1 MTAAKGAALPF
12 FSILKEETDL
22 AAAGSVFALRP
33 GERLKE
39 LSLQIVS
46 FILL

>member
-1 MTAAKGAALPF
+1 MTAAKGAALPVF
-12 FSILKEETDL
+12 PILKEETDL
-22 AAAGSVFALRP
+22 AAAGSVFVLCP
-33 GERLKE
+33 VERLKE

>member
-1 MTAAKGAALPF
+1 MNDGGEPSSV
-12 FSILKEETDL
+12 SILNRETDL
-22 AAAGSVFALRP
+22 AVTGSVFALCP
-33 GERLKE
+33 METAKE

>member
-1 MTAAKGAALPF
+1 MTAAFPF
-12 FSILKEETDL
+12 FPILKEETDL
-22 AAAGSVFALRP
+22 AVAGSVFALCP
-33 GERLKE
+33 VETAKE